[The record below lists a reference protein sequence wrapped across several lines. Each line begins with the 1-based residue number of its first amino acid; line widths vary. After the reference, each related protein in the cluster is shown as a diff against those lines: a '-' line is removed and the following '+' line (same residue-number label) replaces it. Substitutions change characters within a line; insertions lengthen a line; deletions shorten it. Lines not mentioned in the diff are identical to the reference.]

1 MHCFWNLGC
10 KRTKNKPPTFAA
22 QKIQNLRRYLP
33 CLNTIPISYLDKW
46 LEDKKIDLKT
56 STYEGYSYR
65 VKRINDY
72 FSPKQMKLIDITPSD
87 LDLFFKYSSSMAKPT
102 KKHARRS
109 L

>member
-1 MHCFWNLGC
+1 M
-10 KRTKNKPPTFAA
+10 
-22 QKIQNLRRYLP
+22 
-33 CLNTIPISYLDKW
+33 NTIPISYLDKW